1 VATSVLNAVGL
12 GDADRGARMASLGG
26 ASLIVIGWW
35 LLSTRAVPL
44 PRLLGGVGAS
54 ARAAGDNESPADAMA
69 RIGGVGRF
77 SRTRDRNPLRL
88 R

>member
-1 VATSVLNAVGL
+1 VADSVLNVVGL

-44 PRLLGGVGAS
+44 PRLLGGVGAGVRAEGNDEPS
-54 ARAAGDNESPADAMA
+54 AKVMA

-77 SRTRDRNPLRL
+77 ARARAGNALRL